1 MSAPKHLW
9 SGDWERESEDAARE
23 RAQQRVS
30 ATAAPLPPA
39 DPLPGGEAPSRR
51 SPPRA
56 RPSRWAPLLSRVRRM
71 SFTAEH
77 VRLGLLALAVALL
90 LAAGAYG
97 LGRVVGEDSSGRPQS
112 GQPAW
117 LGVQLGV
124 LPAGAVVVIGVT
136 SGGPAAAAGLR
147 AGDVITQIESRPVA
161 APVDVSEAVG
171 ALRAGDTVEIQ
182 ALRGS
187 STYTTRVKLGARP
200 SRSP

>member
-30 ATAAPLPPA
+30 ATTAPQPQA
-39 DPLPGGEAPSRR
+39 DPLPD
-51 SPPRA
+51 PRA
-56 RPSRWAPLLSRVRRM
+56 APRRAPQRPRPPRWAPLLSRVRRR
-71 SFTAEH
+71 FTAER
-77 VRLGLLALAVALL
+77 VRLGLLALTVVVF

-97 LGRVVGEDSSGRPQS
+97 LGRVVESGSSGRPQS

-124 LPAGAVVVIGVT
+124 LPSGAVVVVGVT
-136 SGGPAAAAGLR
+136 SGGPAAVAGLR

-171 ALRAGDTVEIQ
+171 ALRAGNIVEIQ

-187 STYTTRVKLGARP
+187 KAYTTRVKLGARP